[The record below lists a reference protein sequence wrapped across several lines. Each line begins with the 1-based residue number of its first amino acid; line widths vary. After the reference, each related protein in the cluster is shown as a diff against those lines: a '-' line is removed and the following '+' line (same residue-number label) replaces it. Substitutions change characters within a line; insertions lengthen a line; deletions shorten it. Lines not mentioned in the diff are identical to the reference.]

1 MDNAAVNIGI
11 QIPVQI
17 PYFAY
22 LKVVCVC
29 VCVCVKLMAFK
40 ISGWGDTYR
49 KGAQGWEGQQ
59 PVS

>member
-29 VCVCVKLMAFK
+29 VCVCVCVKLMAFK

-49 KGAQGWEGQQ
+49 KGAQG
-59 PVS
+59 